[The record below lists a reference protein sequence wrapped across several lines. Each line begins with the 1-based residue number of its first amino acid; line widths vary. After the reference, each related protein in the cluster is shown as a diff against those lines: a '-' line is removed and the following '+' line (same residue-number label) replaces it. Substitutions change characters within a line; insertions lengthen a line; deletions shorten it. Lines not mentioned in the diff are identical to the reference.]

1 MLATEN
7 TEITELIADVREQ
20 VLYLQELGVG
30 TLNFGGQ
37 LTVDS
42 GQLRQEGR
50 EQISNLKLEISK
62 PGAISNSGVSNPPVV
77 VQSEPAVRSEIP
89 DIRPVSAKPPESKP
103 AGSRLASLPSLS
115 KLSGSGPVRTKWTK
129 VDQGGPSEMEN
140 TPTTFNAVELP
151 TLPEPTETIEQIRA
165 EIGPDCT
172 RCKLSELGRS
182 KVVNSTGNF
191 NADLMFVGEAPGADE
206 DEQGKPFV
214 GRAGQLLTKIIESIG
229 LTRDDVFIGN
239 INRCR
244 PPGNRAPET
253 DETIACKPFLKREVA
268 VVRPK
273 VIVVL
278 GATAAQNLLETKVPI
293 GKLRGHFH
301 DYLGVKVMPTFHPAY
316 LLRDPHKKREVWE
329 DMKLVRDYLNAQG

>member
-1 MLATEN
+1 MPATEN

-30 TLNFGGQ
+30 ALDVDFASLSVESGNLRVESAEASSQAAAPIPGTNFK
-37 LTVDS
+37 TEV
-42 GQLRQEGR
+42 
-50 EQISNLKLEISK
+50 SK
-62 PGAISNSGVSNPPVV
+62 PA
-77 VQSEPAVRSEIP
+77 
-89 DIRPVSAKPPESKP
+89 ESRP

-115 KLSGSGPVRTKWTK
+115 KLSASGPPRNIPEPKE
-129 VDQGGPSEMEN
+129 DSLFGDIMPGM
-140 TPTTFNAVELP
+140 
-151 TLPEPTETIEQIRA
+151 PEPTETIEQIRA

-172 RCKLSELGRS
+172 RCKLSTLGRS
-182 KVVNSTGNF
+182 QVVNSTGNF
-191 NADLMFVGEAPGADE
+191 NADLMFCGEAPGADE
-206 DEQGKPFV
+206 DEQGFPFV

-229 LTRDDVFIGN
+229 LKREDVFIGN

-244 PPGNRAPET
+244 PPGNRAPEP
-253 DETIACKPFLKREVA
+253 DETIACKPFLKREIA

-329 DMKLVRDYLNAQG
+329 DMKMVRDYLNQ

>member
-1 MLATEN
+1 
-7 TEITELIADVREQ
+7 
-20 VLYLQELGVG
+20 
-30 TLNFGGQ
+30 
-37 LTVDS
+37 
-42 GQLRQEGR
+42 
-50 EQISNLKLEISK
+50 
-62 PGAISNSGVSNPPVV
+62 
-77 VQSEPAVRSEIP
+77 
-89 DIRPVSAKPPESKP
+89 
-103 AGSRLASLPSLS
+103 
-115 KLSGSGPVRTKWTK
+115 
-129 VDQGGPSEMEN
+129 MEN
-140 TPTTFNAVELP
+140 APIILNTVELP
-151 TLPEPTETIEQIRA
+151 MLPEPTETIEQIRA

-253 DETIACKPFLKREVA
+253 DETIACKPYLKREVA

-329 DMKLVRDYLNAQG
+329 DMKIVRDYLNTQG